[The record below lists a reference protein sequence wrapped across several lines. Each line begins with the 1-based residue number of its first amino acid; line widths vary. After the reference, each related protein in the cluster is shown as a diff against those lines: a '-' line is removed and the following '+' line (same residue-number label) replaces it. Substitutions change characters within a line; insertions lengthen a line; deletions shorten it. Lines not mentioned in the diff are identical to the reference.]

1 MKSHFFRTFQFED
14 GSSESYGAPLCISAK
29 FDKPLLSLPKHLKM
43 TINMH
48 DSSNTEKPKKR
59 SAEESLEHMKTDI
72 RYTVAT
78 TPMTSALFNRD
89 HYKTV
94 ENAFFTHANLTD
106 TMKRK
111 LREEMVEL
119 YNDKLKMYDAS
130 IAEEELN
137 ANMFFRLYNGLKS
150 KNTNVMRD
158 HTTITEILE
167 RMKARPSR
175 KIVVHGKKDPI
186 GVDRRLIN
194 LYEEFW
200 NNAEFLEYI
209 QFTKMCEHKLQDEH
223 SIKEAIEE
231 LAKSYEMLK
240 TRMELVKIPQ
250 YKEILDRIRN
260 YEKKIT
266 RTDIVQS
273 VDYTL
278 KTVNDKK
285 CIDDVLMT
293 TISGGA
299 EDDNEPDI
307 YNFGF
312 NVVPFLTTTS
322 DQMRFIEFFR
332 DFVKAKK
339 ATKDRDTFSYTYVFL
354 MYEMEVGTMK
364 DPFKLLIN
372 LFMRDLNYTTSYAL
386 NIEKRPDCEYGT
398 MIYEYLKELVIVKY
412 EETRDP
418 ELLQTFHDLFMIDHA
433 GNRMKSDADPNDLV
447 TQTEFDGYFYKS
459 MEALPRR
466 IQTRGYYEVDKR
478 QLMRLFCNLCDRLD
492 VLDNGCKNG
501 DKMDICES
509 GFYATPKSSK
519 SPLSCAF
526 GASAASSAKC
536 ERLKG
541 GGTRK
546 RRR

>member
-1 MKSHFFRTFQFED
+1 MKSHFFRTFQFEN

-29 FDKPLLSLPKHLKM
+29 FDKPLLTLPKHLKM

-48 DSSNTEKPKKR
+48 DSSNSEKPKKR
-59 SAEESLEHMKTDI
+59 SSADSLEHLKTDI

-78 TPMTSALFNRD
+78 TPMTSALFNSN
-89 HYKTV
+89 HYKIV
-94 ENAFFTHANLTD
+94 ENAFFTHANLTE
-106 TMKRK
+106 TMKRN
-111 LREEMVEL
+111 LREDMVEL
-119 YNDKLKMYDAS
+119 YNEQLKIYDAS
-130 IAEEELN
+130 IAQEEAN
-137 ANMFFRLYNGLKS
+137 AKMFHRLYNGLKS

-158 HTTITEILE
+158 HANITEILE
-167 RMKARPSR
+167 RMKARPPR
-175 KIVVHGKKDPI
+175 KILVK
-186 GVDRRLIN
+186 GVTRTEPNPNHRLIN

-200 NNAEFLEYI
+200 NNADFLEYI
-209 QFTKMCEHKLQDEH
+209 QFTKMCKYAQQNED

-240 TRMELVKIPQ
+240 TKTELVKIPQ
-250 YKEILDRIRN
+250 YKEIMVRIRN

-266 RTDIVQS
+266 RTDIIQS

-293 TISGGA
+293 TIGGGA
-299 EDDNEPDI
+299 EDDNETDI

-339 ATKDRDTFSYTYVFL
+339 ATKDRDTFSYTYVLL
-354 MYEMEVGTMK
+354 MYEMEVAQSK
-364 DPFKLLIN
+364 NPFKLLIN

-398 MIYEYLKELVIVKY
+398 LIYEYLKELVIVKY

-433 GNRMKSDADPNDLV
+433 GNRMKSDADPQDLK

-459 MEALPRR
+459 IEALPRR

-501 DKMDICES
+501 DKMDICET

-519 SPLSCAF
+519 SPTSK
-526 GASAASSAKC
+526 SPTSK
-536 ERLKG
+536 RG

>member
-14 GSSESYGAPLCISAK
+14 ASSESYGAPLCISAK

-48 DSSNTEKPKKR
+48 DSSNAEKPKKKLP
-59 SAEESLEHMKTDI
+59 EDSLEHLKTEI
-72 RYTVAT
+72 RYTIAT
-78 TPMTSALFNRD
+78 TPMTSALFNRN

-94 ENAFFTHANLTD
+94 ENVFFTHANLTE
-106 TMKRK
+106 TMKRN
-111 LREEMVEL
+111 LREEMVDL
-119 YNDKLKMYDAS
+119 YNDRLKMYDAS
-130 IAEEELN
+130 IAEEEAN
-137 ANMFFRLYNGLKS
+137 AKMFHRFYNGLKS
-150 KNTNVMRD
+150 KNTNIMRD
-158 HTTITEILE
+158 HATITEILE

-175 KIVVHGKKDPI
+175 KIVVKRSTETLKVPELGQN
-186 GVDRRLIN
+186 RRLIN

-209 QFTKMCEHKLQDEH
+209 QFTKMCEQKPQDDH
-223 SIKEAIEE
+223 SIKAAIEE

-240 TRMELVKIPQ
+240 TKTELVKIPQ
-250 YKEILDRIRN
+250 YKEILDRIRK
-260 YEKKIT
+260 YEKKII
-266 RTDIVQS
+266 RTDIIQS

-293 TISGGA
+293 TINGGT
-299 EDDNEPDI
+299 EEDNEPDI

-312 NVVPFLTTTS
+312 NVVPFLTTTA

-339 ATKDRDTFSYTYVFL
+339 ASNDRDTFSYTYVLL
-354 MYEMEVGTMK
+354 MYEMEMGTMK

-372 LFMRDLNYTTSYAL
+372 LFMRDLNHTTSYAL

-398 MIYEYLKELVIVKY
+398 LIYEYLKELVIVKY

-433 GNRMKSDADPNDLV
+433 GNRMKSDADPHDLSN
-447 TQTEFDGYFYKS
+447 QTEFDGYFYKS

-466 IQTRGYYEVDKR
+466 IQTYGYYEVDKR

-501 DKMDICES
+501 DKMDICET

-519 SPLSCAF
+519 SPLSR
-526 GASAASSAKC
+526 SSKSS
-536 ERLKG
+536 

>member
-1 MKSHFFRTFQFED
+1 MKSHFFRTFQFEN

-29 FDKPLLSLPKHLKM
+29 FDKPLLTLPKHLKM

-48 DSSNTEKPKKR
+48 DSSNSEKPKKR
-59 SAEESLEHMKTDI
+59 SSADSLEHAKTDI
-72 RYTVAT
+72 RYTVVT
-78 TPMTSALFNRD
+78 TPMTSALFNSN
-89 HYKTV
+89 HYKIV
-94 ENAFFTHANLTD
+94 ETAFFTHANLTE
-106 TMKRK
+106 TMKRN

-119 YNDKLKMYDAS
+119 YNERLKDYDAS
-130 IAEEELN
+130 IAQEEAN
-137 ANMFFRLYNGLKS
+137 AKMFHRLYNGLKS
-150 KNTNVMRD
+150 KNTNIMRD
-158 HTTITEILE
+158 HATVVEILE
-167 RMKARPSR
+167 RMKARPPR
-175 KIVVHGKKDPI
+175 KILVK
-186 GVDRRLIN
+186 GVTRTEPNPNHRLIN

-200 NNAEFLEYI
+200 NNADFLEYI
-209 QFTKMCEHKLQDEH
+209 QFTKMCEHVQQDDH
-223 SIKEAIEE
+223 SIKAAIEE

-250 YKEILDRIRN
+250 YKEILDRIRK
-260 YEKKIT
+260 YEKKII
-266 RTDIVQS
+266 RTDIIQS

-293 TISGGA
+293 TINGGT
-299 EDDNEPDI
+299 EEDNEPDI

-312 NVVPFLTTTS
+312 NVIPFLTTTG

-339 ATKDRDTFSYTYVFL
+339 ATKDRDTFSYTYVLL
-354 MYEMEVGTMK
+354 MYEMEVAQSK
-364 DPFKLLIN
+364 NPFKLLIN

-398 MIYEYLKELVIVKY
+398 LIYEYLKELVIVKY
-412 EETRDP
+412 KETQDH

-433 GNRMKSDADPNDLV
+433 GNRMKSDADPNDLG

-459 MEALPRR
+459 IEALPRR

-519 SPLSCAF
+519 SPTSK
-526 GASAASSAKC
+526 SPSSK
-536 ERLKG
+536 RG

>member
-1 MKSHFFRTFQFED
+1 
-14 GSSESYGAPLCISAK
+14 
-29 FDKPLLSLPKHLKM
+29 M

-48 DSSNTEKPKKR
+48 DSSNAEKPKKR
-59 SAEESLEHMKTDI
+59 SSADSLEHLKTDI

-94 ENAFFTHANLTD
+94 ENAFFTHANLTE
-106 TMKRK
+106 TMKRN

-119 YNDKLKMYDAS
+119 YNEKLKMYDAS
-130 IAEEELN
+130 IAEEEAN
-137 ANMFFRLYNGLKS
+137 AKMFHRLYNGIKS
-150 KNTNVMRD
+150 KNTNIMRD

-167 RMKARPSR
+167 RMKAKPPR
-175 KIVVHGKKDPI
+175 KIVVPGSKKDPI
-186 GVDRRLIN
+186 GPELRLGI

-200 NNAEFLEYI
+200 NNADFLEYI
-209 QFTKMCEHKLQDEH
+209 QFTKMCEYVQQNDK
-223 SIKEAIEE
+223 SIKAAIEE

-240 TRMELVKIPQ
+240 TKTELVKIPQ
-250 YKEILDRIRN
+250 YKEIMDRIRN

-266 RTDIVQS
+266 RTDIIQS
-273 VDYTL
+273 VNYTL
-278 KTVNDKK
+278 KTVNNKK

-293 TISGGA
+293 TIGGGT
-299 EDDNEPDI
+299 EEDNETDI

-339 ATKDRDTFSYTYVFL
+339 ASKDRDTFSYTYVLL
-354 MYEMEVGTMK
+354 MYEMEVAHSK
-364 DPFKLLIN
+364 NPFKLLIN

-398 MIYEYLKELVIVKY
+398 LIYEYLKELVIVKY
-412 EETRDP
+412 EETQDP

-433 GNRMKSDADPNDLV
+433 GNRMKSNADPQDLK

-466 IQTRGYYEVDKR
+466 IQTRGYYEVNKR
-478 QLMRLFCNLCDRLD
+478 QLMRLFCNLCNRLD

-519 SPLSCAF
+519 SPTSCAK
-526 GASAASSAKC
+526 GASTTSSAKC

-541 GGTRK
+541 GSTRK

>member
-1 MKSHFFRTFQFED
+1 MKSHFFRTFQFEN
-14 GSSESYGAPLCISAK
+14 GSSESYGAPLCISEK

-48 DSSNTEKPKKR
+48 DSSNSEKPKKR
-59 SAEESLEHMKTDI
+59 SSADSLEHLKTDI

-94 ENAFFTHANLTD
+94 ENAFFTHANLTE
-106 TMKRK
+106 TMKRN

-119 YNDKLKMYDAS
+119 YNERLKDYDAS
-130 IAEEELN
+130 IAEEEAN
-137 ANMFFRLYNGLKS
+137 AKMFHRLYNGLKS

-158 HTTITEILE
+158 HANITEILE
-167 RMKARPSR
+167 RMKARPPR
-175 KIVVHGKKDPI
+175 KIVVHGKKDP
-186 GVDRRLIN
+186 VANSNRRLGI

-200 NNAEFLEYI
+200 NNADFLEYI
-209 QFTKMCEHKLQDEH
+209 QFTKMCEHKSQDED

-240 TRMELVKIPQ
+240 TKTELVKIPQ
-250 YKEILDRIRN
+250 YKEILVRIRN

-266 RTDIVQS
+266 RTDIIQS

-293 TISGGA
+293 TIGGGA
-299 EDDNEPDI
+299 EDDNETDI

-312 NVVPFLTTTS
+312 NVIPFLTTTS

-339 ATKDRDTFSYTYVFL
+339 ATKDRDTFSYTYVLL
-354 MYEMEVGTMK
+354 MYEMEMGTMK
-364 DPFKLLIN
+364 DPTSKNPFKLLIN

-398 MIYEYLKELVIVKY
+398 LIYEYLKELVIVKY
-412 EETRDP
+412 KETQDP

-433 GNRMKSDADPNDLV
+433 GNRMKSDAEDLK
-447 TQTEFDGYFYKS
+447 TQTEFDGIFYKS
-459 MEALPRR
+459 IEALPRR

-501 DKMDICES
+501 NTLDICES

-519 SPLSCAF
+519 SPTSKSP
-526 GASAASSAKC
+526 ASKSPASK
-536 ERLKG
+536 RG

>member
-1 MKSHFFRTFQFED
+1 MKSHFFRTFQFEN

-29 FDKPLLSLPKHLKM
+29 FDKPLLTLPKHLKM

-48 DSSNTEKPKKR
+48 DSSNSEKPKKR
-59 SAEESLEHMKTDI
+59 TSADSLEHLKTDI

-78 TPMTSALFNRD
+78 TPMTSALFNSN
-89 HYKTV
+89 HYKIV
-94 ENAFFTHANLTD
+94 ETAFFTHANLTE
-106 TMKRK
+106 TMKRN
-111 LREEMVEL
+111 LREDMVEL
-119 YNDKLKMYDAS
+119 YNEQLKIYDAS
-130 IAEEELN
+130 IAQEEAN
-137 ANMFFRLYNGLKS
+137 AKMFHRLYNGLKS
-150 KNTNVMRD
+150 KNTNIMRD
-158 HTTITEILE
+158 HATITEILE
-167 RMKARPSR
+167 RMKARPPR
-175 KIVVHGKKDPI
+175 KILVK
-186 GVDRRLIN
+186 GVTRTEPNPNHRLIN

-200 NNAEFLEYI
+200 NNADFLEYI
-209 QFTKMCEHKLQDEH
+209 QFTKMCKYAQQNED

-240 TRMELVKIPQ
+240 TKTELVKIPQ
-250 YKEILDRIRN
+250 YNEIMVRIRN

-266 RTDIVQS
+266 RTDIIQS

-293 TISGGA
+293 TIGGGA
-299 EDDNEPDI
+299 EDDNETDI

-339 ATKDRDTFSYTYVFL
+339 ATKDRDTFSYTYVLL
-354 MYEMEVGTMK
+354 MYEMEVAQSK
-364 DPFKLLIN
+364 NPFKLLIN

-398 MIYEYLKELVIVKY
+398 LIYEYLKELVIVKY

-433 GNRMKSDADPNDLV
+433 GNRMKSDADPQDLK

-459 MEALPRR
+459 IEALPRR

-501 DKMDICES
+501 NTLDICES

-519 SPLSCAF
+519 SPTSK
-526 GASAASSAKC
+526 SPTSK
-536 ERLKG
+536 RG

-546 RRR
+546 RRQ

>member
-1 MKSHFFRTFQFED
+1 
-14 GSSESYGAPLCISAK
+14 
-29 FDKPLLSLPKHLKM
+29 
-43 TINMH
+43 MH
-48 DSSNTEKPKKR
+48 DSSNSEKPKKR
-59 SAEESLEHMKTDI
+59 TSEDSLEHLKTDI
-72 RYTVAT
+72 RYTVVT
-78 TPMTSALFNRD
+78 TPMTSALFNSN
-89 HYKTV
+89 HYKIV
-94 ENAFFTHANLTD
+94 ETAFFTHANLTE
-106 TMKRK
+106 TMKRN
-111 LREEMVEL
+111 LREDMVEL
-119 YNDKLKMYDAS
+119 YNEQLKIYDAS
-130 IAEEELN
+130 IAQEEAN
-137 ANMFFRLYNGLKS
+137 AKMFFRLYNGLKS
-150 KNTNVMRD
+150 KNTNIMRD
-158 HTTITEILE
+158 HATVVEILE
-167 RMKARPSR
+167 RMKARPPR
-175 KIVVHGKKDPI
+175 KILVKGQSSKKDQI
-186 GVDRRLIN
+186 GPDRRLIN

-200 NNAEFLEYI
+200 NNADFLEYI
-209 QFTKMCEHKLQDEH
+209 QFTKMCKYAQQDEH

-240 TRMELVKIPQ
+240 TKTELVKIPQ
-250 YKEILDRIRN
+250 YKEILVRIRN

-266 RTDIVQS
+266 RTDIIQS

-293 TISGGA
+293 TIGGGT
-299 EDDNEPDI
+299 EEDNEPDI

-312 NVVPFLTTTS
+312 NVIPFLTTTS

-339 ATKDRDTFSYTYVFL
+339 ATKDRDTFSYTYVLL
-354 MYEMEVGTMK
+354 MYEMEMGTMK
-364 DPFKLLIN
+364 DPTTKNPFKLLIN

-398 MIYEYLKELVIVKY
+398 LIYEYLKELVIVKY
-412 EETRDP
+412 KETQDP

-433 GNRMKSDADPNDLV
+433 GNRMKSDAEDLK
-447 TQTEFDGYFYKS
+447 TQTEFDGIFYKS
-459 MEALPRR
+459 IEALPRR
-466 IQTRGYYEVDKR
+466 IQTHGYYEVDKR

-501 DKMDICES
+501 NTLDICET

-519 SPLSCAF
+519 SPTSKSPLSCAK
-526 GASAASSAKC
+526 GASAASHGC
-536 ERLKG
+536 LKRG

>member
-14 GSSESYGAPLCISAK
+14 ASSESYGAPLCISAK

-48 DSSNTEKPKKR
+48 DSSNSEKPKKR
-59 SAEESLEHMKTDI
+59 TSADSLEHLTTDI
-72 RYTVAT
+72 RYTVVT
-78 TPMTSALFNRD
+78 TPMTSALFNSN
-89 HYKTV
+89 HYKIV
-94 ENAFFTHANLTD
+94 ENAFFTHANLTE
-106 TMKRK
+106 TMKRN

-119 YNDKLKMYDAS
+119 YNERLKDYDAS
-130 IAEEELN
+130 IAEEEAN
-137 ANMFFRLYNGLKS
+137 AKMFHRLYNGLKS

-158 HTTITEILE
+158 HANITEILE
-167 RMKARPSR
+167 RMKARPPR
-175 KIVVHGKKDPI
+175 KILVK
-186 GVDRRLIN
+186 GVTRTEPNPNHRLIN

-200 NNAEFLEYI
+200 NNADFLEYI
-209 QFTKMCEHKLQDEH
+209 QFTKMCQHKSQDDQ
-223 SIKEAIEE
+223 SIKGAIEE

-240 TRMELVKIPQ
+240 THTELVKIPQ
-250 YKEILDRIRN
+250 YKEILDRIRK
-260 YEKKIT
+260 YEKKII
-266 RTDIVQS
+266 RTDIIQS

-293 TISGGA
+293 TINGGT
-299 EDDNEPDI
+299 EEDNEPDI

-339 ATKDRDTFSYTYVFL
+339 ATKDRDTFSYTYVLL

-364 DPFKLLIN
+364 DPTSKNPFKLLIN

-398 MIYEYLKELVIVKY
+398 LIYEYLKELVIVKY
-412 EETRDP
+412 EETQDP

-433 GNRMKSDADPNDLV
+433 GNRMKSDADPDDLG

-459 MEALPRR
+459 IEALPRR
-466 IQTRGYYEVDKR
+466 IQTRGYYEVNKR
-478 QLMRLFCNLCDRLD
+478 QLMHLFCNLCDRLD

-519 SPLSCAF
+519 SPTSKSP
-526 GASAASSAKC
+526 ASK
-536 ERLKG
+536 R